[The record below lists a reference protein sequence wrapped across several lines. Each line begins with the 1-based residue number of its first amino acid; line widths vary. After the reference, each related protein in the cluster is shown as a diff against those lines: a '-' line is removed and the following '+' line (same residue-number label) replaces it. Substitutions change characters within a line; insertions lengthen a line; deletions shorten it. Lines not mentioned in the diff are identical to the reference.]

1 VEAHHVAQILDHH
14 RKTPNMANRMLTFMR
29 LAFANGLTWGMCR
42 TNPCYGVKRHPEKHR
57 DRYLT
62 DAEIAAIKAK
72 APAGLQVIM
81 DSTTSSLR
89 SASARDR

>member
-1 VEAHHVAQILDHH
+1 VAQILDHH

-81 DSTTSSLR
+81 DSTIKSSVGI
-89 SASARDR
+89 SA